1 MEQGIEVG
9 MNKGD
14 LAIDPRG
21 LIFESYRM
29 DGIRIEE
36 CRSIFLDWALGQPID
51 VDMMAALE
59 VLKGEYVAANP
70 DHPMNLVI
78 EEGLSRSAV
87 APTKRRGRRSP

>member
-1 MEQGIEVG
+1 

-36 CRSIFLDWALGQPID
+36 CRSIFLDWALGQAID
-51 VDMMAALE
+51 VDMQAALKE
-59 VLKGEYVAANP
+59 LEAEYVAANP
-70 DHPMNLVI
+70 DHPMNDVI
-78 EEGLSRSAV
+78 AEGLKRSNV
-87 APTKRRGRRSP
+87 ASGRRGGRKSKVDARTP